1 MIGFQN
7 SFYLAVHATATSAQL
22 PMKNLNG
29 EFQQLVSDSD
39 LTESTGMI
47 EKLIN

>member
-1 MIGFQN
+1 MPLPQVP
-7 SFYLAVHATATSAQL
+7 SL
-22 PMKNLNG
+22 PMKNLDG

-39 LTESTGMI
+39 RTESTGMI